1 MVGAPSR
8 RLGARHLVSE
18 GLSVRRACSL
28 VGMSRRTLTLKVPLD
43 RDAALRDRLRAVWR
57 PNMGYRMAHA
67 LVRPEFDP
75 LNVKRVHRIWK
86 QEKLGRM
93 KRYRKRR
100 TGSTVPFAA
109 EAPNQGWCVDFCF
122 DACLNGTKLK
132 ILSVV
137 DEVTRECLALE
148 VATRINSSQVRSV
161 LEPLFETRGAPKFL
175 RSDNGGEFIA
185 RLLAVF
191 LFESKSESKFID
203 PGSPWQNGYVESF
216 HATLRRDHLDVEL
229 FHNLAD
235 AQLKTAVYRRY
246 YNEQR
251 PHSSLGYR
259 PPMVAAEDWRPAAEP
274 PSETSIF
281 EESEYAGV

>member
-1 MVGAPSR
+1 M
-8 RLGARHLVSE
+8 SE
-18 GLSVRRACSL
+18 GLSQRRACRIA
-28 VGMSRRTLTLKVPLD
+28 GISRRGLGLKNRSD
-43 RDAALRDRLRAVWR
+43 RDETLRDRLRAVWR

-67 LVRPEFDP
+67 LVKGDFAP

-86 QEKLGRM
+86 EEKLGRH

-100 TGSTVPFAA
+100 TGDSVPFSATK
-109 EAPNQGWCVDFCF
+109 PNEVWTVDFVF

-148 VATRINSSQVRSV
+148 VDTRLNARRVRSV
-161 LEPLFETRGAPKFL
+161 LGPIMEVRGAPKYV

-185 RLLAVF
+185 RSIAVF
-191 LFESKSESKFID
+191 LSQSKSESKFID
-203 PGSPWQNGYVESF
+203 PGSPWQNAFVESF
-216 HATLRRDHLDVEL
+216 HSTLRRDHLDVEL

-246 YNEQR
+246 YNEAR

-259 PPMVAAEDWRPAAEP
+259 SPAATAEVWNSARAT
-274 PSETSIF
+274 PSPNSKLQPTKQ
-281 EESEYAGV
+281 

>member
-8 RLGARHLVSE
+8 RLGARRLVSE
-18 GLSVRRACSL
+18 GVSARHASSIVGLSRRAL
-28 VGMSRRTLTLKVPLD
+28 ALADRPD
-43 RDAALRDRLRAVWR
+43 RDAVLRDRLRAVWR

-67 LVRPEFDP
+67 LVRAEFDP

-109 EAPNQGWCVDFCF
+109 EAPNQVWCVDFVF
-122 DACLNGTKLK
+122 DACLNGAKLK

-148 VATRINSSQVRSV
+148 VGTRLNSRAVREV
-161 LEPLFETRGAPKFL
+161 LRPLFEARGAPRFL
-175 RSDNGGEFIA
+175 RTDNGGEFIA
-185 RLLAVF
+185 RLIAVF
-191 LFESKSESKFID
+191 LFEEKSASRFIN
-203 PGSPWQNGYVESF
+203 PGCPWENAFVESF
-216 HATLRRDHLDVEL
+216 HSTLRRDHLDVEV

-235 AQLKTAVYRRY
+235 AQMKCAIY
-246 YNEQR
+246 
-251 PHSSLGYR
+251 
-259 PPMVAAEDWRPAAEP
+259 
-274 PSETSIF
+274 
-281 EESEYAGV
+281 

>member
-1 MVGAPSR
+1 
-8 RLGARHLVSE
+8 
-18 GLSVRRACSL
+18 
-28 VGMSRRTLTLKVPLD
+28 
-43 RDAALRDRLRAVWR
+43 
-57 PNMGYRMAHA
+57 MGYRMAHA
-67 LVRPEFDP
+67 LVKGEFEP
-75 LNVKRVHRIWK
+75 LNLKRVHRIWK

-93 KRYRKRR
+93 KRYRKKR
-100 TGSTVPFAA
+100 TGNSVPFSASL
-109 EAPNQGWCVDFCF
+109 PNQVWTVDFVH

-148 VATRINSSQVRSV
+148 VATRIDSQQVRSV
-161 LEPLFETRGAPKFL
+161 LAPLFADRGAPRFL

-191 LFESKSESKFID
+191 LFASKSESKFID
-203 PGSPWQNGYVESF
+203 PGSPWQNAFVESF

-259 PPMVAAEDWRPAAEP
+259 PPAVAAQDRKPARATPSQPSDLLMLECAE
-274 PSETSIF
+274 
-281 EESEYAGV
+281 V